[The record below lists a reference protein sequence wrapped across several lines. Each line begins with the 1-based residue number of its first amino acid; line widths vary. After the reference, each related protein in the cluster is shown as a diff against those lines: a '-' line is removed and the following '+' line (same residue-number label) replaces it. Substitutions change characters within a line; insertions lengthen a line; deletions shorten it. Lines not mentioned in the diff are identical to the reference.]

1 MSRGFVKEGDQEEVP
16 MILPRAFLPSGVTN
30 YVTPEGLRLLHDEME
45 SLKEEWT
52 AAGSNYVTKNY
63 LDAKMRLLSERINTA
78 VLVDTTK
85 ANPDVVSFGMYV
97 RYNDKTI
104 RIVGVDEADASKGL
118 ISFISPIAKALIGKK
133 KGDKFEIKV
142 PRGTETIE
150 IQEVATCLSTELRAM
165 SPEQSTDTET
175 VEVTSDVH
183 ELTRIEHEKI
193 GLSCVHESTRKEHER
208 IGSSFV
214 HELTRIEHERIGPS
228 CVHEL
233 TRKEHEN
240 VGISCRDVTPV
251 ASSNENSCKSST
263 ANSQKPKL
271 PSTSSGTNPVTEPL
285 EVAQSSTANSQQP
298 KFKVQDAPTDFLP
311 LVNEQ
316 GNIVGRA
323 LHCQIHNGNK
333 VLHPAVHLIVIN
345 TNKETVGKYCWHVAF
360 GETAEKTLKRKISDI
375 TSGSIKPK
383 FKKQYIRE
391 DKNEK
396 ELVSVFTAVSDA
408 DFLPSPDDK
417 EWERIFERSF

>member
-63 LDAKMRLLSERINTA
+63 LDAKMRLLSERISSA
-78 VLVDTTK
+78 VVVDTTK
-85 ANPDVVSFGMYV
+85 ANSDVVSFGMYV

-118 ISFISPIAKALIGKK
+118 ISFLSPIAKSLIGKK

-150 IQEVATCLSTELRAM
+150 IQEVATFLGIQELRN
-165 SPEQSTDTET
+165 SGNERQQDNKTTRPQVVVERNEELTISTTVAVAET
-175 VEVTSDVH
+175 VEVASDVH
-183 ELTRIEHEKI
+183 ERTRI
-193 GLSCVHESTRKEHER
+193 
-208 IGSSFV
+208 
-214 HELTRIEHERIGPS
+214 
-228 CVHEL
+228 
-233 TRKEHEN
+233 EHEN
-240 VGISCRDVTPV
+240 VGISCIDVTPV
-251 ASSNENSCKSST
+251 ASLNENSCKSST
-263 ANSQKPKL
+263 AKSQQPNS
-271 PSTSSGTNPVTEPL
+271 PSTSSGTNAVTEPV
-285 EVAQSSTANSQQP
+285 EVTKSSEFNVQSS
-298 KFKVQDAPTDFLP
+298 KFKSQDAPTDFLP

-333 VLHPAVHLIVIN
+333 VLHPAVHLIVSN
-345 TNKETVGKYCWHVAF
+345 TNKEIVGKYCWHVAF

-375 TSGSIKPK
+375 TSCSIKPK

-408 DFLPSPDDK
+408 EFLPSPDDK
-417 EWERIFERSF
+417 EYEAMFEKD

>member
-45 SLKEEWT
+45 SLKEEWA

-63 LDAKMRLLSERINTA
+63 LDAKMRLLTERISSA
-78 VLVDTTK
+78 VVIDTTK

-118 ISFISPIAKALIGKK
+118 VSFLSPIAKSLIGKK

-150 IQEVATCLSTELRAM
+150 IQEVATFLGIQELR
-165 SPEQSTDTET
+165 
-175 VEVTSDVH
+175 
-183 ELTRIEHEKI
+183 
-193 GLSCVHESTRKEHER
+193 
-208 IGSSFV
+208 
-214 HELTRIEHERIGPS
+214 
-228 CVHEL
+228 
-233 TRKEHEN
+233 
-240 VGISCRDVTPV
+240 
-251 ASSNENSCKSST
+251 
-263 ANSQKPKL
+263 
-271 PSTSSGTNPVTEPL
+271 SSGNERQQDHKTTRQQVVVERNEKLTIPTIAAVTDSVSEPVEDT
-285 EVAQSSTANSQQP
+285 QSSTAKSQQP

-333 VLHPAVHLIVIN
+333 VLHPAVHLIVSN

-375 TSGSIKPK
+375 TSCSIKPK

-408 DFLPSPDDK
+408 EFLPSPDDK
-417 EWERIFERSF
+417 EWEKIFERSF

>member
-45 SLKEEWT
+45 SLKEEWS
-52 AAGSNYVTKNY
+52 AAGSNYIAKNY
-63 LDAKMRLLSERINTA
+63 LDAKMRLLSERISSA
-78 VLVDTTK
+78 VVIDTTK

-150 IQEVATCLSTELRAM
+150 IQEVATFISTELRAM
-165 SPEQSTDTET
+165 SSEQSSVTET
-175 VEVTSDVH
+175 VEDTQSSTVKSQQPKLPSTSSGTNPVT
-183 ELTRIEHEKI
+183 E
-193 GLSCVHESTRKEHER
+193 
-208 IGSSFV
+208 
-214 HELTRIEHERIGPS
+214 
-228 CVHEL
+228 
-233 TRKEHEN
+233 
-240 VGISCRDVTPV
+240 PV
-251 ASSNENSCKSST
+251 EVAQSST
-263 ANSQKPKL
+263 AKSQQPKL

-285 EVAQSSTANSQQP
+285 EVTKSSEFSVRVQSS
-298 KFKVQDAPTDFLP
+298 KFTPQDAPTDFLP

-316 GNIVGRA
+316 GNIAGRA

-333 VLHPAVHLIVIN
+333 VLHPAVHLIVYN
-345 TNKETVGKYCWHVAF
+345 SKNETVGKYCWHVAF
-360 GETAEKTLKRKISDI
+360 GETAEKTLKRKIADI

-396 ELVSVFTAVSDA
+396 ELVYVFTAVSDA
-408 DFLPSPDDK
+408 DFLLSPDDK
-417 EWERIFERSF
+417 EWEKIFERSF

>member
-63 LDAKMRLLSERINTA
+63 LDAKMRLLSERISSA
-78 VLVDTTK
+78 VVIDTTK

-118 ISFISPIAKALIGKK
+118 VSFLSPIAKSLIGKK

-150 IQEVATCLSTELRAM
+150 IQEVATFLGIQELRSSGNERQQDHKTTRQQVVVERNEKLTIPTIAAV
-165 SPEQSTDTET
+165 TDSVSEP
-175 VEVTSDVH
+175 VEDTQ
-183 ELTRIEHEKI
+183 
-193 GLSCVHESTRKEHER
+193 
-208 IGSSFV
+208 
-214 HELTRIEHERIGPS
+214 
-228 CVHEL
+228 
-233 TRKEHEN
+233 
-240 VGISCRDVTPV
+240 
-251 ASSNENSCKSST
+251 SST
-263 ANSQKPKL
+263 ANSQKPK
-271 PSTSSGTNPVTEPL
+271 
-285 EVAQSSTANSQQP
+285 
-298 KFKVQDAPTDFLP
+298 FKPQDAPTDFLP

-333 VLHPAVHLIVIN
+333 VLHPAVHLLV
-345 TNKETVGKYCWHVAF
+345 TNSKNETVGKYCWHVAF

-375 TSGSIKPK
+375 TSCSIKPK

-396 ELVSVFTAVSDA
+396 ELVYVFTAVSDA
-408 DFLPSPDDK
+408 EFLPSPDDK
-417 EWERIFERSF
+417 EWEKIFERSF

>member
-1 MSRGFVKEGDQEEVP
+1 MSRSFVKEGDQEEVP

-63 LDAKMRLLSERINTA
+63 LDAKMRLLSERISSA
-78 VLVDTTK
+78 VVIDTTK

-118 ISFISPIAKALIGKK
+118 ISFISPIAKSLIGKK

-150 IQEVATCLSTELRAM
+150 IQEVATFLGIQELR
-165 SPEQSTDTET
+165 
-175 VEVTSDVH
+175 
-183 ELTRIEHEKI
+183 
-193 GLSCVHESTRKEHER
+193 
-208 IGSSFV
+208 
-214 HELTRIEHERIGPS
+214 
-228 CVHEL
+228 
-233 TRKEHEN
+233 
-240 VGISCRDVTPV
+240 
-251 ASSNENSCKSST
+251 
-263 ANSQKPKL
+263 
-271 PSTSSGTNPVTEPL
+271 SSGNERQQDHKTTRQQVVVERNEKLTIPTIAAVTDSVSEPVEDT
-285 EVAQSSTANSQQP
+285 QSSTAKSQQP
-298 KFKVQDAPTDFLP
+298 KFKPQDAPTDFLP

-345 TNKETVGKYCWHVAF
+345 TNNETVGKYCWHVAF

-375 TSGSIKPK
+375 TSCSIKPK

-396 ELVSVFTAVSDA
+396 ELVYVFTSVSDA
-408 DFLPSPDDK
+408 EFLPSPDDK
-417 EWERIFERSF
+417 EWEKIFERSF

>member
-30 YVTPEGLRLLHDEME
+30 YVTPEGLRLLQDEME
-45 SLKEEWT
+45 SLKEEWS

-63 LDAKMRLLSERINTA
+63 LDAKMRLLSERISSA
-78 VLVDTTK
+78 VVVDTTK

-133 KGDKFEIKV
+133 KDDKFEIKV

-150 IQEVATCLSTELRAM
+150 IQEVATFLGIQELRNLGNERQQDYKTTRQQAVVERNEKLTI
-165 SPEQSTDTET
+165 PTIAAVTD
-175 VEVTSDVH
+175 S
-183 ELTRIEHEKI
+183 
-193 GLSCVHESTRKEHER
+193 
-208 IGSSFV
+208 
-214 HELTRIEHERIGPS
+214 
-228 CVHEL
+228 
-233 TRKEHEN
+233 
-240 VGISCRDVTPV
+240 V
-251 ASSNENSCKSST
+251 A
-263 ANSQKPKL
+263 
-271 PSTSSGTNPVTEPL
+271 EPL
-285 EVAQSSTANSQQP
+285 EVTKSSEFSVRVQSS
-298 KFKVQDAPTDFLP
+298 KFTPQDAPTDFLP

-333 VLHPAVHLIVIN
+333 VLHPAVHLIVSN
-345 TNKETVGKYCWHVAF
+345 SDKEIVGKYCWHVAF

-375 TSGSIKPK
+375 TSCSIKPK

-396 ELVSVFTAVSDA
+396 ELVSVFTVVSDA
-408 DFLPSPDDK
+408 EFLPSLDDK

>member
-63 LDAKMRLLSERINTA
+63 LDAKMRLLSERISSA
-78 VLVDTTK
+78 VVIDTTK

-118 ISFISPIAKALIGKK
+118 ISFLSPIAKSLIGKK

-150 IQEVATCLSTELRAM
+150 IQEVATFLGIQELRNSGNERQQDYKTTRPQVVVERNEKLTIPTIAAV
-165 SPEQSTDTET
+165 TD
-175 VEVTSDVH
+175 S
-183 ELTRIEHEKI
+183 
-193 GLSCVHESTRKEHER
+193 
-208 IGSSFV
+208 
-214 HELTRIEHERIGPS
+214 
-228 CVHEL
+228 
-233 TRKEHEN
+233 
-240 VGISCRDVTPV
+240 V
-251 ASSNENSCKSST
+251 A
-263 ANSQKPKL
+263 
-271 PSTSSGTNPVTEPL
+271 EPL
-285 EVAQSSTANSQQP
+285 EVTKSSEFSVRVQSS
-298 KFKVQDAPTDFLP
+298 KFASQDAPTDFLP

-316 GNIVGRA
+316 GNIIGRA

-375 TSGSIKPK
+375 TSCSIKPK

-396 ELVSVFTAVSDA
+396 ELVYVFTAVSDA
-408 DFLPSPDDK
+408 EFLPSPDDK
-417 EWERIFERSF
+417 EYEAMFAKD

>member
-63 LDAKMRLLSERINTA
+63 LDAKMRLLSERISSA
-78 VLVDTTK
+78 VVVDTTK

-118 ISFISPIAKALIGKK
+118 ISFISPIAKSLIGKK

-150 IQEVATCLSTELRAM
+150 IQEVAI
-165 SPEQSTDTET
+165 
-175 VEVTSDVH
+175 VVH

-193 GLSCVHESTRKEHER
+193 GPSC
-208 IGSSFV
+208 V
-214 HELTRIEHERIGPS
+214 HELTRIEHEKI
-228 CVHEL
+228 E
-233 TRKEHEN
+233 T
-240 VGISCRDVTPV
+240 SCRDVIHV
-251 ASSNENSCKSST
+251 ASEKESST
-263 ANSQKPKL
+263 ANSQQPKL
-271 PSTSSGTNPVTEPL
+271 PSTSSGTNPVTEPV
-285 EVAQSSTANSQQP
+285 EVAQSSTAKSQQP

-345 TNKETVGKYCWHVAF
+345 SDKETVGKYCWHVAF
-360 GETAEKTLKRKISDI
+360 GETAEKTLKRKIADI

-396 ELVSVFTAVSDA
+396 ELVYVFTAVSDA
-408 DFLPSPDDK
+408 EFLPSPDDK
-417 EWERIFERSF
+417 EYEAMFAKD

>member
-63 LDAKMRLLSERINTA
+63 LDAKMRLLSERISSA
-78 VLVDTTK
+78 VVVDTTK

-118 ISFISPIAKALIGKK
+118 ISFLSPIAKSLIGKK

-150 IQEVATCLSTELRAM
+150 IQEVATFLGIQELRNSGNERQQDYKTTRQQAVV
-165 SPEQSTDTET
+165 ERNEKLTISTTVAVAET
-175 VEVTSDVH
+175 VEVVSDVH

-193 GLSCVHESTRKEHER
+193 ESS
-208 IGSSFV
+208 G
-214 HELTRIEHERIGPS
+214 
-228 CVHEL
+228 
-233 TRKEHEN
+233 
-240 VGISCRDVTPV
+240 RDVTFV

-263 ANSQKPKL
+263 ANSQKPKFT
-271 PSTSSGTNPVTEPL
+271 P
-285 EVAQSSTANSQQP
+285 
-298 KFKVQDAPTDFLP
+298 QDAPTDFLP

-316 GNIVGRA
+316 GNIVARA

-333 VLHPAVHLIVIN
+333 VLHPAVHLIVSN

-383 FKKQYIRE
+383 FKKQYLRE

-396 ELVSVFTAVSDA
+396 ELVSVFTATFDG
-408 DFLPSPDDK
+408 DILPSPDDK
-417 EWERIFERSF
+417 EWDRIFERSF

>member
-1 MSRGFVKEGDQEEVP
+1 
-16 MILPRAFLPSGVTN
+16 
-30 YVTPEGLRLLHDEME
+30 
-45 SLKEEWT
+45 
-52 AAGSNYVTKNY
+52 
-63 LDAKMRLLSERINTA
+63 
-78 VLVDTTK
+78 
-85 ANPDVVSFGMYV
+85 
-97 RYNDKTI
+97 
-104 RIVGVDEADASKGL
+104 
-118 ISFISPIAKALIGKK
+118 LIGKK

-142 PRGTETIE
+142 PRGTETVE
-150 IQEVATCLSTELRAM
+150 IQEVAIFLSTELRAL
-165 SPEQSTDTET
+165 SPEQSTVTEP

-183 ELTRIEHEKI
+183 ERTRI
-193 GLSCVHESTRKEHER
+193 
-208 IGSSFV
+208 
-214 HELTRIEHERIGPS
+214 
-228 CVHEL
+228 
-233 TRKEHEN
+233 EHEN

-263 ANSQKPKL
+263 TNIQQPKL
-271 PSTSSGTNPVTEPL
+271 PSTSSGTNPVTEPV
-285 EVAQSSTANSQQP
+285 EVTENTAHGSQLTAHGQKTFTP
-298 KFKVQDAPTDFLP
+298 QDAPTDFLP

-333 VLHPAVHLIVIN
+333 VLHPAVHLIVSN
-345 TNKETVGKYCWHVAF
+345 TNKETIGKYCWHVAF

-396 ELVSVFTAVSDA
+396 ELVYVFTAVSDA
-408 DFLPSPDDK
+408 EFLPSPDDK